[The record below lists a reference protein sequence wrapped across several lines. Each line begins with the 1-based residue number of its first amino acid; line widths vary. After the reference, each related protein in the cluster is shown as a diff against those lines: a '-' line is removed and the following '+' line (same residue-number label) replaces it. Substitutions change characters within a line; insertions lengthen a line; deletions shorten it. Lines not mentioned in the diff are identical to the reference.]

1 MEEIVS
7 LKLSPIDN
15 NLERNAAPWTS
26 KQKIVHE
33 MDSKKSQRAL
43 MAGKSIFKD
52 VALAIGYREIPQNL
66 SKAQHLSVEVT
77 LLSHEISKK
86 PQFYRAGWELG
97 ILFRILSN

>member
-7 LKLSPIDN
+7 LELSPIDN
-15 NLERNAAPWTS
+15 NLERSVAPWTS

-33 MDSKKSQRAL
+33 MDSKKSQQAL
-43 MAGKSIFKD
+43 MPAKSIFKD
-52 VALAIGYREIPQNL
+52 VALAIGDREIPRNL
-66 SKAQHLSVEVT
+66 SKGQHLSVELP

-86 PQFYRAGWELG
+86 PQFYRADGRLG